1 MAVASGARVSLVFGQ
16 ADKTVN
22 GKKTKV
28 NLIASVS
35 QSIIDALGI
44 KFKKAGTAA
53 PKLVVDAKKR
63 KRLPTVTGTR
73 SGRRKL
79 LASEDGITFYSIIV
93 PTGMGYGVAA
103 DALGKNSKAK
113 VFKTPSGTRLQTGE
127 VKASTAKKP
136 TAKPSRRT
144 GGRPRR

>member
-1 MAVASGARVSLVFGQ
+1 MAFASGARVSLVFGQ
-16 ADKTVN
+16 GEKTIK

-28 NLIASVS
+28 ILIASVS

-44 KFKKAGTAA
+44 KFKKAGAVA
-53 PKLVVDAKKR
+53 PKIVTDAKKR
-63 KRLPTVTGTR
+63 KRLPTVTGTK
-73 SGRRKL
+73 SGRRTL

-113 VFKTPSGTRLQTGE
+113 VFKTPKGTRLQTGE
-127 VKASTAKKP
+127 VKASSAKKP
-136 TAKPSRRT
+136 AAKPSRRT
-144 GGRPRR
+144 GGRPSR